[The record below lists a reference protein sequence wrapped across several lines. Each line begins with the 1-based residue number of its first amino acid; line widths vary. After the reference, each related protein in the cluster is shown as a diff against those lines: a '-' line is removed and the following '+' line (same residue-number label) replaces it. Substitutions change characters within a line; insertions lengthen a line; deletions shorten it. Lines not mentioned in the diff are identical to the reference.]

1 MNSQIT
7 VLKVYNKA
15 MYKYFVKKT
24 RLITNRE
31 KAEKLY
37 KNYNIKT
44 LLDLGSGSNPH
55 REIRKSLGI
64 NQILVDIASSNDVET
79 VIPLNIMDFS
89 AITESLTKLIGKQQ
103 VDCVVALHVVEHF
116 EKNDSLKLIN
126 HMQTWANKMI
136 IIETPNGF
144 VKQEGTF
151 ENPYQEHL
159 CGYTV
164 NELRQLGFKVTG
176 TTGLKFLRNNHSKG
190 SYKIKNTGVYI
201 FDRIVFKYLH
211 HFPKVS
217 FNLFAY
223 KILN

>member
-1 MNSQIT
+1 
-7 VLKVYNKA
+7 

-24 RLITNRE
+24 RLITNLE

-37 KNYNIKT
+37 KSNNIKT

-55 REIRKSLGI
+55 RETRKSLGI
-64 NQILVDIASSNDVET
+64 NQVLVDIASSNDVET
-79 VIPLNIMDFS
+79 VIPLNIMDFT
-89 AITESLTKLIGKQQ
+89 AITESLTKLLGRQQ

-126 HMQTWANKMI
+126 QMHNWAIKMI

-144 VKQEGTF
+144 VKQKGTI

-190 SYKIKNTGVYI
+190 SYKIKNTMVYI
-201 FDRIVFKYLH
+201 FDRILFKYLH
-211 HFPKVS
+211 HFPKAS

>member
-1 MNSQIT
+1 M
-7 VLKVYNKA
+7 YN
-15 MYKYFVKKT
+15 YFAKKT
-24 RLITNRE
+24 RLITNLE
-31 KAEKLY
+31 KADKLY

-64 NQILVDIASSNDVET
+64 NQILVDIATTNDLET

-89 AITESLTKLIGKQQ
+89 AITESLSKIIGKQQ
-103 VDCVVALHVVEHF
+103 VDCVVALHVVEHL
-116 EKNDSLKLIN
+116 EKNDSLRLIN
-126 HMQTWANKMI
+126 QMHTWANKLI

-144 VKQEGTF
+144 VQQKGTS

-190 SYKIKNTGVYI
+190 SYKIKNTMVYVS
-201 FDRIVFKYLH
+201 DRIIFKYLH
-211 HFPKVS
+211 YFPKLS

-223 KILN
+223 KILS

>member
-1 MNSQIT
+1 M
-7 VLKVYNKA
+7 YN
-15 MYKYFVKKT
+15 YFAKKT
-24 RLITNRE
+24 RLITNLE
-31 KAEKLY
+31 KADKLY

-64 NQILVDIASSNDVET
+64 NQILVDIATTNDLET

-89 AITESLTKLIGKQQ
+89 AITESLSKIIGKQQ
-103 VDCVVALHVVEHF
+103 VDCVVALHVVEHL
-116 EKNDSLKLIN
+116 EKNDSLRLIN
-126 HMQTWANKMI
+126 QMHTWANKLI

-144 VKQEGTF
+144 VQQKGTS

-164 NELRQLGFKVTG
+164 NELRKLGFKVTG

-190 SYKIKNTGVYI
+190 SYKIKNTMVYVS
-201 FDRIVFKYLH
+201 DRIIFKYLH
-211 HFPKVS
+211 YFPKLS

-223 KILN
+223 KILS

>member
-1 MNSQIT
+1 M
-7 VLKVYNKA
+7 YN
-15 MYKYFVKKT
+15 YFAKKT
-24 RLITNRE
+24 RLITNLE
-31 KAEKLY
+31 KADKLY

-64 NQILVDIASSNDVET
+64 NQILVDIATTNDLET

-89 AITESLTKLIGKQQ
+89 AITESLSKIIGKEQ
-103 VDCVVALHVVEHF
+103 VDCVVALHVVEHL
-116 EKNDSLKLIN
+116 EKNDSLRLIN
-126 HMQTWANKMI
+126 QMHTWANKLI

-144 VKQEGTF
+144 VQQKGTS

-190 SYKIKNTGVYI
+190 SYKIKNTMVYVS
-201 FDRIVFKYLH
+201 DRIIFKYLH
-211 HFPKVS
+211 YFPKLS

-223 KILN
+223 KILS

>member
-1 MNSQIT
+1 
-7 VLKVYNKA
+7 

-24 RLITNRE
+24 RLITNLE

-37 KNYNIKT
+37 RNYNIKT

-55 REIRKSLGI
+55 RETRKFLGI
-64 NQILVDIASSNDVET
+64 NQILVDVACSNDLET
-79 VIPLNIMDFS
+79 VI
-89 AITESLTKLIGKQQ
+89 GKRQ
-103 VDCVVALHVVEHF
+103 VDCVVALHVVEHL
-116 EKNDSLKLIN
+116 EKGDSLRLIN
-126 HMQTWANKMI
+126 QMHHWANKMI

-144 VKQEGTF
+144 LKQKGTI

-159 CGYTV
+159 CGYSV
-164 NELRQLGFKVTG
+164 DELRQLGFKVTG

-190 SYKIKNTGVYI
+190 SYKIKNTAVYV
-201 FDRIVFKYLH
+201 FDRIVFKFFH
-211 HFPKVS
+211 HFPKLS

>member
-1 MNSQIT
+1 
-7 VLKVYNKA
+7 

-24 RLITNRE
+24 RLITNLE

-37 KNYNIKT
+37 KSHNIKT

-55 REIRKSLGI
+55 RDKRKSLGI
-64 NQILVDIASSNDVET
+64 NQVLVDIANSNDVDT

-89 AITESLTKLIGKQQ
+89 AITESLTKLLGKQQ

-126 HMQTWANKMI
+126 HMHTWANKMI

-144 VKQEGTF
+144 VKQEGTI

-190 SYKIKNTGVYI
+190 SYKMKNTAVHI
-201 FDRIVFKYLH
+201 FDRILFKCLH
-211 HFPKVS
+211 YFPKVS